1 MRQSASPER
10 SPAALPAPTGR
21 PFAGGVP
28 LDGSWSPLR
37 IGIVAPPWYPIPPKG
52 YGGIEWMIY
61 WLAEALAARGHE
73 VTVIGA
79 GGSRTS
85 ANFIPTYEDPP
96 FRRIGESL
104 PEVLHALAAAE
115 ALDDLRVDVVHDH
128 CLAGPLTA
136 ARRRVPTVLTAHGPL
151 DGEVRR
157 YYEMLSDSLSLV
169 AISDCQRRKA
179 PDLHWAGMVHN
190 AVPVDEYP
198 FQSRKEDFCL
208 FLGRMNA
215 EKAPEL
221 AIEVARRAGYPIVI
235 AAKCNE
241 PPEKRYFEER
251 VRPLLGP
258 DAHWFGEANTA
269 QKKDLLAR
277 ARCLVFPIQWDEPF
291 GIVMV
296 EAMACGT
303 PVVAPRR
310 GSVPEVVEDGVTG
323 FICDD
328 TDELPWAIVKVDE
341 LEPKLCRQHVA
352 EHFDVSN
359 MVAGYEAVY
368 RGVARTA
375 PSHERWRIYAAPSSK
390 RLTS

>member
-1 MRQSASPER
+1 M
-10 SPAALPAPTGR
+10 
-21 PFAGGVP
+21 
-28 LDGSWSPLR
+28 R
-37 IGIVAPPWYPIPPKG
+37 IGIVAPPWYPIPPQG
-52 YGGIEWMIY
+52 YGGIEWMIH
-61 WLAEALAARGHE
+61 WLTEGLVGRGHE

-96 FRRIGESL
+96 FRRIGESM

-128 CLAGPLTA
+128 SLAGPLTA

-157 YYEMLSDSLSLV
+157 YYELLSDSLSLV
-169 AISDCQRRKA
+169 AISECQRQRA
-179 PDLHWAGMVHN
+179 PGLRW
-190 AVPVDEYP
+190 
-198 FQSRKEDFCL
+198 
-208 FLGRMNA
+208 
-215 EKAPEL
+215 L
-221 AIEVARRAGYPIVI
+221 AIKAARQAGYPIVV

-241 PPEKRYFEER
+241 PPEKQYFEEH

-258 DAHWFGEANTA
+258 DAEWFGEANTA

-303 PVVAPRR
+303 PVVALRG

-323 FICDD
+323 FVCDD
-328 TDELPWAIVKVDE
+328 LEELPWAIVKVDE

-352 EHFDVSN
+352 ERFDVSN
-359 MVAGYEAVY
+359 MVSGYEAIY
-368 RGVARTA
+368 RSVART
-375 PSHERWRIYAAPSSK
+375 PSHELWRIHAAPAPPE